1 MFIQI
6 KKDKIMR
13 RRDIIGVFD
22 LDTSTVSGVTRSF
35 LSNAEKDGK
44 ITGINILPKSFALT
58 DKNGKEK
65 IYFSANMTG
74 HIYKSEI
81 GV

>member
-13 RRDIIGVFD
+13 LKDIIGVFD
-22 LDTSTVSGVTRSF
+22 LDTSTVSGVTKSF
-35 LSNAEKDGK
+35 LSKAEKNNK
-44 ITGINILPKSFALT
+44 IAGINILPKSFILT
-58 DKNGKEK
+58 KEK

-74 HIYKSEI
+74 YIDNNKF
-81 GV
+81 